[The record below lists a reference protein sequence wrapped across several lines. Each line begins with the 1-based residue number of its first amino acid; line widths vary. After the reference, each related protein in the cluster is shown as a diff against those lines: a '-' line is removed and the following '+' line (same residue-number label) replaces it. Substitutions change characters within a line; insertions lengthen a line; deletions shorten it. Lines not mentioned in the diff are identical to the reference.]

1 MAKKPEMEE
10 PGGNGQSGAPSGT
23 ETIQR
28 SPADP
33 SLALLELPKGTL
45 VDHKYEVVGEGPI
58 GQGGMGVVY
67 RAKDARSA
75 EREPLALKILRPDR
89 VSDETARKLFARE
102 QDWGFRLATGGARQD
117 HLVVVV
123 GHGEWEFQVPEG
135 EACRVPYIAME
146 YVEGPSLEQ
155 ILKPSKEKGLD
166 PDEAF
171 RISVQMAE
179 GLMEAHRVLVHRD
192 LKPSNVLIRAAD
204 GCVKISDFGIGWGL
218 LDTGKREQ
226 TVRQFF
232 TMEYAS
238 PEQKRSEEQDARS
251 DQYSFGLILSEMFSG
266 FLYDPHN
273 EHPVGGARH
282 LPFAL
287 DALIRRAC
295 ARNRADRYPDMAA
308 LLEDLR
314 ACHRTYLELKKQG
327 IQDRPPL
334 TNSPEVYKLKG
345 RLEALLESGAK
356 ASTLLPQLEELQRM
370 APLDAEVKHL
380 GEKVREK
387 MRQECL
393 ARRAQL
399 LGARDWRGLAAWR
412 AEAEEVLEPEE
423 ALQLAVEAEL
433 AHGEELLGTG
443 ALDEAEALVATW
455 LLEKGVDR
463 ERRQRLVATLKNIYE
478 QRLQARLSEAN
489 ARHKALEASWKK
501 ERTVLEKSLQEA
513 RGKNEALAT
522 QMEQS
527 ARRAEDLHLEN
538 DRLKAALSEKDKTW
552 VGEKKALESDAQAL
566 RTANQNLEKEVKAL
580 KAEVSRRVAEA
591 EALRK
596 ELAKFKPI
604 EVEICSEPAAAR
616 LTVDG
621 VGRGETPVTV
631 ALVPGTHELVLA
643 KEGYRELK
651 ARRDVTPGSGRQP
664 IRLTLEALPRST
676 PTGRKAGDTWVN
688 PKDGLTYVWIPAGS
702 FQMGAVPGDGDAY
715 PDEKPRH
722 PVKISKG
729 FWLCRTEVTVGAY
742 EKFCAAT
749 GRAMPEPPDFNPN
762 WRYKDHPIVKVNW
775 DDAVAYCQWAGGRLP
790 TEAEWEYAARA
801 GTETVYWWG
810 NSYREEMA
818 NCNEKAGEVPGGGY
832 LGKTTPVGHYPA
844 NAWGLY
850 DMLGNVWEW
859 CADWFNGSYY
869 ASSPATDPKGPAN
882 GTSRVRRGGSWYHI
896 PEHLRVSYRA
906 AESPSS
912 RDDVTGFRCVRDE

>member
-478 QRLQARLSEAN
+478 QRLQARLSEA
-489 ARHKALEASWKK
+489 
-501 ERTVLEKSLQEA
+501 
-513 RGKNEALAT
+513 
-522 QMEQS
+522 
-527 ARRAEDLHLEN
+527 
-538 DRLKAALSEKDKTW
+538 
-552 VGEKKALESDAQAL
+552 
-566 RTANQNLEKEVKAL
+566 L

-702 FQMGAVPGDGDAY
+702 FQMGAVPGDSEADGN
-715 PDEKPRH
+715 EKPRH
-722 PVKISKG
+722 RVTISKG
-729 FWLCRTEVTVGAY
+729 FWLCRTPVTVEAY

-762 WRYKDHPIVKVNW
+762 WRYKDHPIVNVNW

-810 NSYREEMA
+810 NSYRQGMA
-818 NCNEKAGEVPGGGY
+818 NCDEKNGRVPGGVY
-832 LGKTTPVGHYPA
+832 LAKTTPVGHYPA

-850 DMLGNVWEW
+850 DMAGNVWEW
-859 CADWFNGSYY
+859 CADWWGDSYY
-869 ASSPATDPKGPAN
+869 ASSPPTDPKGPAR
-882 GTSRVRRGGSWYHI
+882 GDGRVLRGGSWHSD
-896 PEHLRVSYRA
+896 PTSLRVSYR
-906 AESPSS
+906 SRMVPSS
-912 RDDVTGFRCVRDE
+912 RYDNIGFRCVRDE